1 MIPLNGQP
9 IDLAQLRQPG
19 AADQL
24 GAIQQMIAASAGVE
38 LGGQAELVTDLD
50 VRVLDDV
57 QLPIVATPGGVT
69 VFGVS
74 GLLGKTDT
82 APGRRVLIP
91 WHAVRRMSA
100 AS

>member
-9 IDLAQLRQPG
+9 IDLSQLRQPG
-19 AADQL
+19 PGEQL
-24 GAIQQMIAASAGVE
+24 GGIQQMIAASAGVE
-38 LGGQAELVTDLD
+38 LGARAELVTDLG
-50 VRVLDDV
+50 VRLLDDV

-74 GLLGKTDT
+74 GLVGKTDT

-91 WHAVRRMSA
+91 WHAINRMGA